1 MNTLAS
7 SPPGPDDLDDDRS
20 QGRSASTGRAMASIL
35 VHSAR
40 ALAENPLPAP
50 PS

>member
-1 MNTLAS
+1 MQKSHLVG
-7 SPPGPDDLDDDRS
+7 PGPLIQALDLHDWA
-20 QGRSASTGRAMASIL
+20 ASTGRAMASNL
-35 VHSAR
+35 AHTAR